1 MFNHGGHEEA
11 VALQREKSALFLEEY
26 HHEHQERGLPL
37 TDILIKNNLI
47 FESLRSKIF
56 PETNLLLFS
65 KDVYDSYVAN
75 QDPMTF
81 TFVLASSTANK
92 ELASVL
98 KFLEIF
104 STFPLKPKAYFLLID
119 WPRFHDDKTPQSTV
133 NSYQEISNRVGA
145 FFHLCH
151 NSPQIDVIEAPQIT
165 AFMKSHEELLKEKDF
180 QTDLA
185 WIERFYEREHS
196 YYRLSPEQA
205 YLDLIVRRFIAF
217 YANEMIFSQHARSEK
232 NYLITT
238 ELHKRLLKC
247 YRAGCTILNISLEAQ
262 NA

>member
-11 VALQREKSALFLEEY
+11 VALQREKSALFLEAY

-37 TDILIKNNLI
+37 TYILMKNNLI

-65 KDVYDSYVAN
+65 KDVYDSYIAT

-81 TFVLASSTANK
+81 TFVLASSTAEK

-98 KFLEIF
+98 RFLEIF
-104 STFPLKPKAYFLLID
+104 STFPIKPQVYFLLVD
-119 WPRFHDDKTPQSTV
+119 WPRLQDDKTPQGTV
-133 NSYQEISNRVGA
+133 NSYQDISSRIGA
-145 FFHLCH
+145 FFHLCQK
-151 NSPQIDVIEAPQIT
+151 SPHIDFIEAPQIT
-165 AFMKSHEELLKEKDF
+165 AFMNSHEELLKEKDF

-217 YANEMIFSQHARSEK
+217 YANEMIFSQHERSEK

-247 YRAGCTILNISLEAQ
+247 YRADCTILNISLEAQ